1 MPLKVHVEEMP
12 ALNLTSMID
21 VAFLLVIFFML
32 GTRFTSNESKI
43 PVKVPQVKDV
53 KALGAAPEKRAV
65 NVYRDGRLSLDKEFV
80 TLDELTARLADDHAR
95 NPRLS
100 VIVRGDAEGEFQNV
114 AGVLAACRQAGV
126 ADLGISVRL
135 AKKEP

>member
-1 MPLKVHVEEMP
+1 MPLKVQVDEMP

-32 GTRFTSNESKI
+32 GTRFTTNESK
-43 PVKVPQVKDV
+43 VGLKVPQVKDV
-53 KALGAAPEKRAV
+53 KSLAAVSEKRAI
-65 NVYRDGRLSLDKEFV
+65 NVHHDGRLSLDQEFL
-80 TLDELTARLADDHAR
+80 TLDELTARLMAERAR

-126 ADLGISVRL
+126 VDLGISVRL
-135 AKKEP
+135 AKKGP